1 MPKIYSVE
9 EFEKMADFVFKL
21 SSKVILGNYSLARIG
36 EEVVKFGNNFMF
48 VVDPFFEDMGL
59 VDKVRKSL
67 EEKNISLFLFN
78 GFEQTADSEV
88 IERALSLAR
97 GAHIRGVIA
106 CGDMTACAI
115 GRAIAA
121 LYNEDKPVYRYIEG
135 EPITA
140 ESLPLIQVPT
150 TCCDPFLFGN
160 SSFIVD
166 SRNRTVNLLKIKEDL
181 CDLVIFD
188 SNTYAG
194 LAPNAMT
201 SMIFAGLCSTFEAY
215 VSTRGSFF
223 SETILG
229 KAVEIF
235 LISLDP
241 QHEKLVGMPR
251 EELVAQAACLS
262 AIGIAASAPGLG
274 TAIALAAGGR
284 YRISK
289 SLIATILLPH
299 VINDA
304 ISSSLSKTVAVAR
317 MLGETMLEGGDAAEV
332 AKRGVEEIRRR
343 LAEAN
348 LPIRLKDIDLTIES
362 LVPVA
367 EDAARLSFMN
377 YTPRPL
383 ANYDIF
389 EIIKQA
395 F

>member
-1 MPKIYSVE
+1 
-9 EFEKMADFVFKL
+9 
-21 SSKVILGNYSLARIG
+21 
-36 EEVVKFGNNFMF
+36 MF

-59 VDKVRKSL
+59 VDKIKKSL
-67 EEKNISLFLFN
+67 EEKHISLFLFK

-121 LYNEDKPVYRYIEG
+121 LYNEDKPIYRYIEG

-140 ESLPLIQVPT
+140 EPLPLIQVPT
-150 TCCDPFLFGN
+150 TCSDPFLFGN

-166 SRNRTVNLLKIKEDL
+166 SRNRTVNLLKIKDDL

-188 SNTYAG
+188 SNTYTV

-241 QHEKLVGMPR
+241 QHEKLVGTPR

-274 TAIALAAGGR
+274 TAVALAAGGR

-332 AKRGVEEIRRR
+332 AKRGIEEIRRR

-377 YTPRPL
+377 YSPRPL
-383 ANYDIF
+383 ANHDIF

>member
-1 MPKIYSVE
+1 M
-9 EFEKMADFVFKL
+9 
-21 SSKVILGNYSLARIG
+21 
-36 EEVVKFGNNFMF
+36 
-48 VVDPFFEDMGL
+48 
-59 VDKVRKSL
+59 
-67 EEKNISLFLFN
+67 
-78 GFEQTADSEV
+78 
-88 IERALSLAR
+88 
-97 GAHIRGVIA
+97 
-106 CGDMTACAI
+106 
-115 GRAIAA
+115 
-121 LYNEDKPVYRYIEG
+121 
-135 EPITA
+135 
-140 ESLPLIQVPT
+140 
-150 TCCDPFLFGN
+150 
-160 SSFIVD
+160 
-166 SRNRTVNLLKIKEDL
+166 
-181 CDLVIFD
+181 
-188 SNTYAG
+188 
-194 LAPNAMT
+194 
-201 SMIFAGLCSTFEAY
+201 
-215 VSTRGSFF
+215 
-223 SETILG
+223 G

-251 EELVAQAACLS
+251 EELVAQAA
-262 AIGIAASAPGLG
+262 IGIAASATGLG

-377 YTPRPL
+377 YSPRPL
-383 ANYDIF
+383 ANHDIF

>member
-1 MPKIYSVE
+1 
-9 EFEKMADFVFKL
+9 MADFVFKV

-36 EEVVKFGNNFMF
+36 EEAVKFGNNFMF

-67 EEKNISLFLFN
+67 EEKNISLFVFN

-140 ESLPLIQVPT
+140 ESLPFIQVPT
-150 TCCDPFLFGN
+150 TCSDPFLFGN

-215 VSTRGSFF
+215 VSTRGSF
-223 SETILG
+223 
-229 KAVEIF
+229 
-235 LISLDP
+235 LISIDP

-274 TAIALAAGGR
+274 TAVALAAGGR

-377 YTPRPL
+377 YSPRPL
-383 ANYDIF
+383 ANHDIF